1 MPDEYLT
8 DDEQLEVVKRW
19 TAENGPWLVGG
30 LVIGLAG
37 LFGYRYYERHQDE
50 RALHAAAQFDD
61 MASALQHN
69 DRKKTEQ
76 IAGGLIRDYP
86 SSPYADQAKLTLAR
100 LNVDEGQDAN
110 AVSLLSQVMDTSK
123 DTELKHVARLR
134 LARVLIDQGKPDDA
148 LKLLT
153 DAPGAFQ
160 ALYHEVRGDAFY
172 AKKDLRQAVTEYKEA
187 LGEGASS
194 AAESGLLTLKIA
206 DLGLPAAP
214 MVPTPAATPTPA
226 APSPAPASAAPPA
239 PASAAPPPAAS
250 GAPSTSVDSSNKAK
264 H

>member
-30 LVIGLAG
+30 LVIGLSG

-50 RALHAAAQFDD
+50 RALQAAAQFDD

-69 DRKKTEQ
+69 DPKKTEQ
-76 IAGGLIRDYP
+76 IADGLIKDYP
-86 SSPYADQAKLTLAR
+86 RSPYADQAKLTLAR

-148 LKLLT
+148 LKLLS

-160 ALYHEVRGDAFY
+160 GLYHEVRGDAFY

-187 LGEGASS
+187 FGEGATSG
-194 AAESGLLTLKIA
+194 AESGLLTLKIA
-206 DLGLPAAP
+206 DLGAA
-214 MVPTPAATPTPA
+214 
-226 APSPAPASAAPPA
+226 ASAASPA
-239 PASAAPPPAAS
+239 PAAS
-250 GAPSTSVDSSNKAK
+250 GAPSSSVDSSNKAK